1 MVFTFPILE
10 TALNSIE
17 TVDQLGSTVV
27 TFIDYLRSEQGL
39 SENTVISYK
48 YDLSKYVKHL
58 FHKGVK
64 KVTLATTEDIED
76 FLLTMKDE
84 DAAPTTVARAVSSL
98 KSFYRYLVTEG
109 KATVDP
115 TLNIDA
121 PRFLRRLPD
130 VLSPEEVFEILEA
143 PDTSKPLGL
152 RDRAILEL
160 MYATGARVSE
170 ILGLRIGDLV
180 WESSMVRVFGKGSK
194 ERLVP
199 VGAVAKEFVDKYLKS
214 VRPSLRAAAQSDYL
228 FLSIH
233 SGKMSRNTLWK
244 MVKRYALR
252 AGAKKHVTPH
262 TFRHSFAT
270 HLLEGG
276 ADLVVVQE
284 LLGHADISTTQI
296 YTHVDREYLRE
307 VHRTCHPRG

>member
-1 MVFTFPILE
+1 MFMFPILE

-17 TVDQLGSTVV
+17 TEDQLDSTVV

-39 SENTVISYK
+39 SENTVVSYR
-48 YDLSKYVKHL
+48 YDLSKYMKHL
-58 FHKGVK
+58 SHKGVK
-64 KVTLATTEDIED
+64 KVTMATTEDIED

-98 KSFYRYLVTEG
+98 KSFYKYLVSEG
-109 KATVDP
+109 KAAIDP
-115 TLNIDA
+115 ALNIDA

-130 VLSPEEVFEILEA
+130 VLSPEEVFEILET

-180 WESSMVRVFGKGSK
+180 LESSMIRVFGKGSK

-199 VGAVAKEFVDKYLKS
+199 VGEVAKEFVEKYLKS
-214 VRPSLRAAAQSDYL
+214 VRPTLRTAAQSDYL
-228 FLSIH
+228 FLSGR

-252 AGAKKHVTPH
+252 AGTRKHVTPH
-262 TFRHSFAT
+262 TFRHCFAT

-296 YTHVDREYLRE
+296 YTHIDREYLRE
-307 VHRTCHPRG
+307 VHRICHPRG